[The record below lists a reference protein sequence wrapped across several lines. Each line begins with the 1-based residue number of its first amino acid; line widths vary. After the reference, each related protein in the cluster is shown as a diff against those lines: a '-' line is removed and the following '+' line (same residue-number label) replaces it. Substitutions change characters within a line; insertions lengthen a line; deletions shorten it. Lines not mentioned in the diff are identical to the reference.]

1 MFAEIDLT
9 FSILKLNQM
18 QLSNEELID
27 LLITKYLNTGI
38 VLFFTLATV
47 YCMFHRTIVR
57 VIYITSFCV
66 FFSFS
71 MWMLIDEKASV
82 RNMELSMLTDV
93 TDQSILFFRLKSKF
107 EIKYKIIK

>member
-71 MWMLIDEKASV
+71 MWMLIDEKA
-82 RNMELSMLTDV
+82 
-93 TDQSILFFRLKSKF
+93 ILKSRNIF
-107 EIKYKIIK
+107 NSDFFNAIIGINFFIISSFFAK